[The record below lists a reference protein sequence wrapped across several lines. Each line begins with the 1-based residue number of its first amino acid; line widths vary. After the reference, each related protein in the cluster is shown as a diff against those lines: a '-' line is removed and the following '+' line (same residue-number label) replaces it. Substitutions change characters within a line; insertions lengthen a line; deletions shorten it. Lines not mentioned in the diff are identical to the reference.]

1 MGTFLIFIPILLYIG
16 IPAVFLY
23 VVYRVVNGWV
33 ERSTAIRREQN
44 QLLAKLI
51 ETVDRK
57 SNGSENNQNDI
68 L

>member
-1 MGTFLIFIPILLYIG
+1 MGTFLIFLSMLLYIG
-16 IPAVFLY
+16 IPVVFLY

-33 ERSTAIRREQN
+33 ERSTAIRSEQN
-44 QLLAKLI
+44 QFLAKLI

-57 SNGSENNQNDI
+57 SNGSENNKNDI

>member
-1 MGTFLIFIPILLYIG
+1 MGTFLIFIPMLLYIG

-44 QLLAKLI
+44 ELLAKLI

>member
-1 MGTFLIFIPILLYIG
+1 MSTFLIFLSMLLYIG

-33 ERSTAIRREQN
+33 ERSTALRHEQN

-51 ETVDRK
+51 ETLDRK
-57 SNGSENNQNDI
+57 SNRSESK
-68 L
+68 LK

>member
-33 ERSTAIRREQN
+33 ERTTAIRREQN

-57 SNGSENNQNDI
+57 SNGSESNENDI

>member
-1 MGTFLIFIPILLYIG
+1 MGTFLIFIPMLLYIG

-57 SNGSENNQNDI
+57 SNGSESNQNDI

>member
-1 MGTFLIFIPILLYIG
+1 MGTFLIFIPMLLYIV

-57 SNGSENNQNDI
+57 SNRSENNQNDI